1 MHAFKLRLN
10 ILCVFICNSLF
21 SFIILRSI
29 NIMCIAVVHFFF
41 LAVVHFYIALYDY
54 VSSYV
59 SFLLSVIILGCSLI
73 FAISNDVVLNILCI
87 SSGHACFSGQW
98 F

>member
-1 MHAFKLRLN
+1 MHAFKLHLN

-21 SFIILRSI
+21 SFNILRSI
-29 NIMCIAVVHFFF
+29 NMCIAVVHFFF

-59 SFLLSVIILGCSLI
+59 SFLLSVIIW
-73 FAISNDVVLNILCI
+73 VVPLFLL
-87 SSGHACFSGQW
+87 FQTMW